1 MPEQTTIQVPKN
13 MPLIERISGVSKEIS
28 RWLDS
33 LEEPFNVDTDVI
45 QLKKY
50 ERNDKYTYHYMIDR
64 EARGISKQ
72 HAHQKPIRAQGKAN
86 Q

>member
-1 MPEQTTIQVPKN
+1 MPEQTTIEVAKN
-13 MPLIERISGVSKEIS
+13 VPLIERISGVSKEIS

-45 QLKKY
+45 QLKKF
-50 ERNDKYTYHYMIDR
+50 ERNDNYTYHYIIDR

-72 HAHQKPIRAQGKAN
+72 GAHQKPIKNHGKSL
-86 Q
+86 